1 MRILAIDIGAGTRD
15 LLLYDPAKRLENCVQ
30 MILPSFTKVMAKRID
45 ASSGDLHLR
54 GRVVG
59 GGPMVRALRRHLGR
73 GFQVSIGPEAAFT
86 IKNEP
91 GKVREKGLEIHEYSG
106 GMAFDLDELELP
118 ALQAFLATFEER
130 LEPGD
135 GIAVAV
141 QDHGNAPSG
150 HSDRDFRWRHFEES
164 LRREPRLSS
173 LLYPGDAVPGC
184 FLRMQSVAA
193 YLRLHLPGCPFVV
206 ADTCVAALLGCVSP
220 LGGYAPAP
228 GQLDLVLNLGNGHT
242 MAGILRD
249 GEVLALFE
257 HHTHDLELR
266 PGNLPR
272 FLGQLAEGTIR
283 GDEVV
288 ADAGEGALVRE
299 AVGAA
304 NLSRFLVTGPRRR
317 LALEQPFPFACRP
330 EFAAPAGNMMITGC
344 LGLLGGFAL

>member
-30 MILPSFTKVMAKRID
+30 LILPSFTKVMARRID
-45 ASSGDLHLR
+45 AATSDLHLR
-54 GRVVG
+54 GRIVG
-59 GGPMVRALRRHLGR
+59 GGPMVRALRRHLSR
-73 GFQVSIGPEAAFT
+73 GHRVSIGPEAAYT

-91 GKVREKGLEIHEYSG
+91 GKVLERGLEIREQEG
-106 GMAFDLDELELP
+106 GVAFELDELELP
-118 ALQAFLATFEER
+118 ALQSFLATFEEK

-135 GIAVAV
+135 GVAVAV

-150 HSDRDFRWRHFEES
+150 HSERDFRWRHFAES
-164 LRREPRLSS
+164 LAREPRLTS
-173 LLYPGDAVPGC
+173 LVYQADAVPPC
-184 FLRMQSVAA
+184 FRRMQSVAA
-193 YLRLHLPGCPFVV
+193 YLRQHLPGCPFVV
-206 ADTCVAALLGCVSP
+206 ADTCVAALLGCLSP

-228 GQLDLVLNLGNGHT
+228 GQVDLVVNLGNGHT

-266 PGNLPR
+266 PDNLPR
-272 FLGQLAEGTIR
+272 FVGQLVEGTLR
-283 GDEVV
+283 GDDVV
-288 ADAGEGALVRE
+288 ADGGEGAFLRE

-304 NLSRFLVTGPRRR
+304 RLSRFLVTGPRRR
-317 LALEQPFPFACRP
+317 LALERPFPFACRP

-344 LGLLGGFAL
+344 LGLLTGFGL